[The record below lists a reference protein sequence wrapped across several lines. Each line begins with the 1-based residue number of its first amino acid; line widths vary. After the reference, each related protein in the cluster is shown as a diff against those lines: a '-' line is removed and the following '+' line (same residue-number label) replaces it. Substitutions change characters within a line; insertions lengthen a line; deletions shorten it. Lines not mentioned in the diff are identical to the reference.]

1 MLKVKWIFKMPRTIQ
16 PYIANQLVRVLIILY
31 NSMFISLSSILNTV
45 ECYDPSSNCW
55 YFVKSMAE
63 ARMGACA
70 AEYGGQIYIAGGY
83 GSRKMDL
90 ELNITI
96 MDNFECFNPHSNK

>member
-1 MLKVKWIFKMPRTIQ
+1 MLKFKIFLLMAKSVQ
-16 PYIANQLVRVLIILY
+16 LSLANQLVHVFIILC

-96 MDNFECFNPHSNK
+96 LDSFECFNPHSNK

>member
-16 PYIANQLVRVLIILY
+16 PSLANQLVRVLIILY

>member
-1 MLKVKWIFKMPRTIQ
+1 
-16 PYIANQLVRVLIILY
+16 
-31 NSMFISLSSILNTV
+31 
-45 ECYDPSSNCW
+45 
-55 YFVKSMAE
+55 MAE

-83 GSRKMDL
+83 GSSKMDL

-96 MDNFECFNPHSNK
+96 LDSFECFNPHSNK